1 MVQNIDHAISIRHT
15 IQRLMTCLLLSLS
28 FSPESMGVVAA
39 TVYLICLFLF
49 IPFPFMDYFTG
60 QHILSRK
67 EPFHTPT
74 FPHNKLGEF
83 LSALLSLQSMILL
96 GFADDVFD
104 IRWRYKLLLPTI
116 ASIPILIN
124 YYVGSG
130 ETHISV
136 PIPLRLIFGQI
147 LDLGNVF
154 RLDHE
159 IACRI
164 IRNNHLLCLTG
175 PLYYVYMGMMAVFCT
190 NSINILA
197 GINGVEV
204 GQSLVIAIS
213 IAANDV
219 LFLNALDQTVETH
232 LFSLFFLIPFIG
244 VTIGLMAHNWSV
256 LSVYKFL
263 FASCKTID

>member
-124 YYVGSG
+124 Y
-130 ETHISV
+130 
-136 PIPLRLIFGQI
+136 
-147 LDLGNVF
+147 
-154 RLDHE
+154 
-159 IACRI
+159 
-164 IRNNHLLCLTG
+164 
-175 PLYYVYMGMMAVFCT
+175 
-190 NSINILA
+190 
-197 GINGVEV
+197 
-204 GQSLVIAIS
+204 
-213 IAANDV
+213 
-219 LFLNALDQTVETH
+219 
-232 LFSLFFLIPFIG
+232 
-244 VTIGLMAHNWSV
+244 
-256 LSVYKFL
+256 
-263 FASCKTID
+263 